1 MYYWRVLLLLLDCV
15 DVCWYFADGF
25 DVCIYIYML
34 YLKYCAVGDHFGFQV
49 GFLKQYFLWVGL
61 YVYDWIVGFNI

>member
-1 MYYWRVLLLLLDCV
+1 MH
-15 DVCWYFADGF
+15 
-25 DVCIYIYML
+25 IYIYML

-61 YVYDWIVGFNI
+61 YVYDWIFGFNI